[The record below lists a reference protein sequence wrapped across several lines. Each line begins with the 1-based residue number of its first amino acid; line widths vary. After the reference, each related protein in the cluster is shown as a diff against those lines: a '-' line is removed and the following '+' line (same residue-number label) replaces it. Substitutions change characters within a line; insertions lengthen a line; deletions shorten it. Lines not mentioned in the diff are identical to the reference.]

1 MQLYRLLT
9 AADIGDAFCRK
20 VTRALNDG
28 WELYGS
34 PSISVDPKSGETM
47 CAQAVIKSQAGA
59 YSEDEPLSKQTGGT
73 NPLGLGTL

>member
-1 MQLYRLLT
+1 MQLYKLLT
-9 AADIGDAFCRK
+9 LEDEGDGFCRK

-34 PSISVDPKSGETM
+34 PAMTNDPETGKVI
-47 CAQAVIKSQAGA
+47 CAQAVVKNQAGT
-59 YSEDEPLSKQTGGT
+59 YDENEPLSAQTGGT